1 MNTSPE
7 SGNVHLP
14 DPMRPME
21 LWEAVVACLCLLV
34 SSLISIGLIVAAT
47 RQIFY

>member
-1 MNTSPE
+1 
-7 SGNVHLP
+7 
-14 DPMRPME
+14 ME